1 MHRISPT
8 AIATSHFCQVF
19 VNGSPDYQGH
29 DHSCTSPDSWCRSRR
44 VVTEARQRIK
54 DALSMRHDD
63 GGLHAIEYVASHTGF
78 PSSRLTSQGTAVALY
93 MAPSDNKGARKP
105 LLDPSGTSKKTKSRL
120 VGMLP
125 AVARTVIANYDHFD
139 GFLQRAVHLLPAEV
153 FTHGS
158 PPKAVLK
165 RRVSSQEAVTHDL
178 FGKTRKL
185 KSLMTGS
192 GRRRRKR

>member
-1 MHRISPT
+1 MNP
-8 AIATSHFCQVF
+8 
-19 VNGSPDYQGH
+19 
-29 DHSCTSPDSWCRSRR
+29 
-44 VVTEARQRIK
+44 
-54 DALSMRHDD
+54 
-63 GGLHAIEYVASHTGF
+63 
-78 PSSRLTSQGTAVALY
+78 
-93 MAPSDNKGARKP
+93 
-105 LLDPSGTSKKTKSRL
+105 KSRL

-139 GFLQRAVHLLPAEV
+139 GLLQRAVHLLPAEV

-178 FGKTRKL
+178 FGETRKL

-192 GRRRRKR
+192 GRR